1 MVVFGL
7 CFMNK
12 SNGKTENNQKLNVM
26 LRQWGM
32 IFMFHGGA
40 DLYKKENPI
49 HFNALKKNAP
59 GST

>member
-1 MVVFGL
+1 
-7 CFMNK
+7 MNK

-26 LRQWGM
+26 LRHWGM